1 MKVAQM
7 DKLQCEL
14 EQAHD
19 LILMKDNEINAL
31 KSKPLSAAVDHF
43 DTPIAE
49 IVQEDIFAEQAQLEQ
64 LDGSQPKRPRG
75 SIPNGSF

>member
-1 MKVAQM
+1 MAHEAENFDAEFQKWEKQYRQEKQMKVAQM

-19 LILMKDNEINAL
+19 LILMKDYEINAL

-49 IVQEDIFAEQAQLEQ
+49 IV
-64 LDGSQPKRPRG
+64 
-75 SIPNGSF
+75 

>member
-49 IVQEDIFAEQAQLEQ
+49 IV
-64 LDGSQPKRPRG
+64 
-75 SIPNGSF
+75 